1 MKYLT
6 IFYTCLVMISYLLVV
21 VYGNKVLNGNKSIR
35 NAQDKQNIS
44 GCDLCELLVN
54 SFNKGMQRT
63 AREHFGGGD
72 TVWEEKNLGSYA
84 TSETRLVEIQEGLCE
99 EQQKEA
105 RGVCQTLAEVWEH
118 HLENWWLRDRKTF
131 PDLKQYLCETIIKA
145 CKPTLETTQRCP
157 TGWSRVADKGCF
169 DVDECLS
176 NPCKRNEFCINNE
189 GSFSCS
195 PCDSVC
201 DGCLGSGP
209 EKCKRFKREREKRGI
224 EEIVNEGKILSLNS
238 QNLCVLLITIALV
251 LVPCICFILVPLLT
265 H

>member
-6 IFYTCLVMISYLLVV
+6 LISIISVGISYLFVV
-21 VYGNKVLNGNKSIR
+21 VNGNKVLDGNKSIR
-35 NAQDKQNIS
+35 SAQGKQNTT

-54 SFNKGMQRT
+54 SFNKGINRT

-72 TVWEEKNLGSYA
+72 TNWEEKNLGSYA

-99 EQQKEA
+99 EQKA
-105 RGVCQTLAEVWEH
+105 TRGVCETLAEVWEH
-118 HLENWWLRDRKTF
+118 HLENWWLRDRKAF
-131 PDLKQYLCETIIKA
+131 PDLKQYLCVTIIKV
-145 CKPTLETTQRCP
+145 CKPTPETTQRCP

-176 NPCKRNEFCINNE
+176 NPCKRDEFCINNE

-209 EKCKRFKREREKRGI
+209 DKCKRLKRGREKRGV
-224 EEIVNEGKILSLNS
+224 EEILVGGKILSFNS
-238 QNLCVLLITIALV
+238 QNLCVLLVTILLV
-251 LVPCICFILVPLLT
+251 LVPCVLFILIPLLT
-265 H
+265 